1 MFERL
6 LERLASA
13 LDSADIPYMVL
24 PCADPATGIR
34 VDLIFSFSPY
44 KQQAL
49 GRVRTVKLG
58 AAEVRFASV
67 EDLLIHKVVAGRS
80 RDLEDATSVLAKNPQ
95 ADLSYLRHW
104 LGQLST
110 ALSEPLAERFEQLVT
125 ELC

>member
-1 MFERL
+1 
-6 LERLASA
+6 
-13 LDSADIPYMVL
+13 MVL

-49 GRVRTVKLG
+49 GWVRTVKLG

-67 EDLLIHKVVAGRS
+67 EYLLIHKVVAGHP
-80 RDLEDATSVLAKNPQ
+80 RDLEDAASVLAKNPL
-95 ADLSYLRHW
+95 ADLSYVRHW

-110 ALSEPLAERFEQLVT
+110 ALSEPLGERFEQLVT
-125 ELC
+125 ELR

>member
-13 LDSADIPYMVL
+13 LDSADIPYMAL

-34 VDLIFSFSPY
+34 GDLIFSFSPY

-58 AAEVRFASV
+58 AAEVRFASG
-67 EDLLIHKVVAGRS
+67 EDLLIHNV
-80 RDLEDATSVLAKNPQ
+80 
-95 ADLSYLRHW
+95 
-104 LGQLST
+104 
-110 ALSEPLAERFEQLVT
+110 
-125 ELC
+125 

>member
-13 LDSADIPYMVL
+13 LDSADIPYMAL

-34 VDLIFSFSPY
+34 VDLIFSCSPY
-44 KQQAL
+44 EQQAL

-58 AAEVRFASV
+58 AAEVQFASV
-67 EDLLIHKVVAGRS
+67 EDLLIHKVVAGRP
-80 RDLEDATSVLAKNPQ
+80 RDSEDAQSVLAKNPQ
-95 ADLSYLRHW
+95 ADLSYVRHW

-110 ALSEPLAERFEQLVT
+110 ALSEPLGERFEQLVT
-125 ELC
+125 ELR